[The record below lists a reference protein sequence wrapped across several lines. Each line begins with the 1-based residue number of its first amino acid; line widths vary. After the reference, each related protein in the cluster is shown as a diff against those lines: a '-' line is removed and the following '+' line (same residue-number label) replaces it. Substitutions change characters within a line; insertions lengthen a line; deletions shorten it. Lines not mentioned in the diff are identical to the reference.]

1 MIKRSLL
8 CITVS
13 AAAVIFAPPA
23 VAAPWEFQSPTG
35 NIACH
40 ISETGAACDI
50 GQYHFAPPSRPDN
63 CQHNWGDRIGFDHGG
78 GPAFF
83 SCHWGSFLGGLPTQN
98 YDTPLSAGSITCE
111 INESTGV
118 TCRDASTGHF
128 FEMSQQSYQLG

>member
-1 MIKRSLL
+1 MITRLFL

-13 AAAVIFAPPA
+13 VAAVIFAPR
-23 VAAPWEFQSPTG
+23 VLAAPWEFQSPTG

-40 ISETGAACDI
+40 MSETGAACDI
-50 GQYHFAPPSRPDN
+50 GQYHFDPPSRPGN

-98 YDTPLSAGSITCE
+98 YDTPLSAESITCE

-118 TCRDASTGHF
+118 TCRDGSTGHF
-128 FEMSQQSYQLG
+128 FVMSQQSYQLG